1 MEKAW
6 RTTRDAT
13 MAKRRRSKEGDFR
26 VGLWSRARVHASR
39 ERPRALALGI
49 WLASRGGL
57 VLVSLVLT
65 ALGALGSSAYV
76 LAAPDRALAHLPTTA
91 AFAMAWSTGITLAFA
106 GALRAISR
114 DWEEGV
120 IALLRARGV
129 RAQTYARDRAVGLV
143 IVLAS
148 ALGGATLV
156 VGLAATCATSDPADT
171 ARVSLGAIVYAL
183 GFAATLGPVALATLG
198 GESRTRGYLLL
209 IAVLV
214 VPELVAPWTVAL
226 LPRGWHELT
235 SIPAALAAVMAG
247 VDSPSTSSRS
257 MVRAALGLS
266 AVIAVSLAAIR
277 ARVPRV
283 SRTPRGDCT

>member
-1 MEKAW
+1 
-6 RTTRDAT
+6 
-13 MAKRRRSKEGDFR
+13 
-26 VGLWSRARVHASR
+26 
-39 ERPRALALGI
+39 LALGI
-49 WLASRGGL
+49 WLASRGVL

-65 ALGALGSSAYV
+65 ALGALGSSAYA

-129 RAQTYARDRAVGLV
+129 RAQTYARSRAVGLV

-156 VGLAATCATSDPADT
+156 VGLAATCAASAPADA
-171 ARVSLGAIVYAL
+171 ARASLGAIVYAL
-183 GFAATLGPVALATLG
+183 GFAATLGPLALAALG

-209 IAVLV
+209 LAVLV
-214 VPELVAPWTVAL
+214 VPELVEPWTVAL

-235 SIPAALAAVMAG
+235 SIPAALAALMAG
-247 VDSPSTSSRS
+247 VDSPSTSSMS
-257 MVRAALGLS
+257 MVRATLGLS

-283 SRTPRGDCT
+283 SRTPRGDGS